1 MQYIDIHS
9 HLNFKDFDED
19 RHEVISRAKENE
31 LGMINIGTCLRTSRE
46 VVDLAYNNENMWATI
61 GLHPINTPEEP
72 KFLAE
77 EFEEILK
84 IDQSQ
89 AKPKIVGVGEC
100 GLDYFHLKGETEEE
114 RDREKEIQAKSFK
127 DQIDF
132 AVKYDLPIMI
142 HCRDAYE
149 DVLKI
154 LKEKK
159 DELSQSDESE
169 KLRGN
174 IHFYAGTVEQAQQFL
189 DLDFTIS
196 FTGVITFAEQYKE
209 LVEFVP
215 LDKLHGETDSPYV
228 APVPY
233 RGQRCEPNYTI
244 EVIKK
249 MAEIKGVKLE
259 ELKKQLVLNAKNTFN
274 LE

>member
-1 MQYIDIHS
+1 MQYIDIHA

-31 LGMINIGTCLRTSRE
+31 LGMINIGTCMRTSRE
-46 VVDLAYNNENMWATI
+46 VVDLAYNNEDMWATI

-84 IDQSQ
+84 IDQSRSN
-89 AKPKIVGVGEC
+89 PKIVGVGEC
-100 GLDYFHLKGETEEE
+100 GLDYFHLHGETEEE
-114 RDREKEIQAKSFK
+114 REREKEIQAESFR

-132 AVKYDLPIMI
+132 AVKKDLPIMI
-142 HCRDAYE
+142 HCREAYD

-159 DELSQSDESE
+159 DELAQNDESE
-169 KLRGN
+169 RLRGN
-174 IHFYAGTVEQAQQFL
+174 IHFYAGTVKQAQRFL

-196 FTGVITFAEQYKE
+196 FTGVITFAEQYRE

-244 EVIKK
+244 EVVKK
-249 MAEIKGVKLE
+249 MAEIKGVELE
-259 ELKKQLVLNAKNTFN
+259 TLKKQIILNAKKTFN
-274 LE
+274 LK